1 MSADAS
7 PASPGRKGPERW
19 ATLAQREPGTVEH
32 ATTGLPDL
40 ASRPLARKAQRL
52 SHTPGRTSS
61 AGLRRGRSRLA
72 LALLPAALLTTGCGG
87 SRRDLYEG
95 SFGLGFPEPVTDRA
109 ERIYELWLGS
119 VAAAA
124 VVGFAVGALI
134 LWTAFRYRKT
144 SDQLPRQVR
153 YNLPI
158 EVLYT
163 VVPFVIIA
171 VLFYYTTIVQN
182 QVNELTPE
190 DEGGSEINIGV
201 IGFQWNWT
209 FNYTDDDV
217 SVTGIPGQPPQLVL
231 PTDTTIRFTETSPD
245 VIHSFWVPAFLF
257 KRDVIPGRANT
268 FEITITK
275 EGEYIGRC
283 AELCGEKHAAMNFS
297 VLAVSPEEYESYIGD
312 LQDNP
317 ANQIGSGAGSGQPR
331 SAEEIAEQ
339 TAGRPS

>member
-1 MSADAS
+1 MSNPPS
-7 PASPGRKGPERW
+7 
-19 ATLAQREPGTVEH
+19 
-32 ATTGLPDL
+32 
-40 ASRPLARKAQRL
+40 AR
-52 SHTPGRTSS
+52 
-61 AGLRRGRSRLA
+61 RRGRSRLA
-72 LALLPAALLTTGCGG
+72 LALLPAALLATGCSGVGG
-87 SRRDLYEG
+87 RDLYEN
-95 SFGLGFPEPVTDRA
+95 SFSLGFPEPVTDRA
-109 ERIYELWLGS
+109 DDIYELWLGS

-124 VVGFAVGALI
+124 VVGAGVIFLI
-134 LWTAFRYRKT
+134 LFAAVRYRRV
-144 SDQLPRQVR
+144 SDKLPRQVR

-171 VLFYYTTIVQN
+171 VLFYYTTVAQN
-182 QVNELTPE
+182 VVNDLTPE
-190 DEGGSEINIGV
+190 DEGGSEVNIGV

-209 FNYTDDDV
+209 FNYVDDDV

-268 FEITITK
+268 FEVTITK

-297 VLAVSPEEYESYIGD
+297 VLAVPPDEYEDYISD
-312 LQDNP
+312 LQSNP
-317 ANQIGSGAGSGQPR
+317 ANRIGSGAGSGQPR
-331 SAEEIAEQ
+331 TPEETAEQ
-339 TAGRPS
+339 IAGSPS

>member
-1 MSADAS
+1 
-7 PASPGRKGPERW
+7 
-19 ATLAQREPGTVEH
+19 
-32 ATTGLPDL
+32 
-40 ASRPLARKAQRL
+40 L
-52 SHTPGRTSS
+52 SHLPSRTPSVR
-61 AGLRRGRSRLA
+61 LRGGRSRLA
-72 LALLPAALLTTGCGG
+72 LALVPAALLATGCSGVGG
-87 SRRDLYEG
+87 RDLYEN
-95 SFGLGFPEPVTDRA
+95 SFSLGFPAPVTDRA
-109 ERIYELWLGS
+109 DDIYELWLGS

-124 VVGFAVGALI
+124 VVGAAVTFLI
-134 LWTAFRYRKT
+134 LFAAIRYRKV
-144 SDQLPRQVR
+144 SDKLPRQVR

-171 VLFYYTTIVQN
+171 VLFYYTTITQN
-182 QVNELTPE
+182 VVNDLTPE

-209 FNYTDDDV
+209 FNYVDDDV

-268 FEITITK
+268 FEVTITK

-297 VLAVSPEEYESYIGD
+297 VLAVPPDEYEDYISD
-312 LQDNP
+312 LRSNPDNR
-317 ANQIGSGAGSGQPR
+317 IGTGAGSGQPR
-331 SAEEIAEQ
+331 TAEEVAEQ
-339 TAGRPS
+339 IAGSPS

>member
-1 MSADAS
+1 MSHPPS
-7 PASPGRKGPERW
+7 R
-19 ATLAQREPGTVEH
+19 
-32 ATTGLPDL
+32 
-40 ASRPLARKAQRL
+40 SRPV
-52 SHTPGRTSS
+52 
-61 AGLRRGRSRLA
+61 GLRRGRSRLA
-72 LALLPAALLTTGCGG
+72 LALAPAALLATGCAGG
-87 SRRDLYEG
+87 GRDLYEN
-95 SFGLGFPEPVTDRA
+95 SFALGFPDPVTDRA
-109 ERIYELWLGS
+109 DDIYELWLGS

-124 VVGFAVGALI
+124 VVGAAVTFLI
-134 LWTAFRYRKT
+134 LFAAVRYRKT

-171 VLFYYTTIVQN
+171 VLFYYTTITQN
-182 QVNELTPE
+182 VVNDLTPE
-190 DEGGSEINIGV
+190 DDGGSDVNIGV

-209 FNYTDDDV
+209 FNYVDDDV
-217 SVTGIPGQPPQLVL
+217 SVTGVPGQPAQLVL
-231 PTDTTIRFTETSPD
+231 PTDTTVRFTLTSPD

-268 FEITITK
+268 FEVTVSK

-297 VLAVSPEEYESYIGD
+297 VLAVSPEEYESYIGG

-317 ANQIGSGAGSGQPR
+317 ENQIGTGTGTDAPR
-331 SAEEIAEQ
+331 SAEEVAEQ
-339 TAGRPS
+339 PAGSNS

>member
-1 MSADAS
+1 MRAAVAAGWVVALTSACGDA
-7 PASPGRKGPERW
+7 RE
-19 ATLAQREPGTVEH
+19 TYEDVLAI
-32 ATTGLPDL
+32 
-40 ASRPLARKAQRL
+40 
-52 SHTPGRTSS
+52 
-61 AGLRRGRSRLA
+61 
-72 LALLPAALLTTGCGG
+72 
-87 SRRDLYEG
+87 
-95 SFGLGFPEPVTDRA
+95 GFPDPVTDRA
-109 ERIYELWLGS
+109 DDIYELWLGS

-124 VVGFAVGALI
+124 VVGLAVTLLI
-134 LWTAFRYRKT
+134 LYAAIRYRRT

-171 VLFYYTTIVQN
+171 VLFYYTTIAQN
-182 QVNELTPE
+182 VVNELTPE
-190 DEGGSEINIGV
+190 DEGGSEVNIGV
-201 IGFQWNWT
+201 VGFQWNWT
-209 FNYTDDDV
+209 FNYVDDDV
-217 SVTGIPGQPPQLVL
+217 SVTGIPGQPPRLVL

-257 KRDVIPGRANT
+257 KRDVVPGRANT
-268 FEITITK
+268 FEVTVTK

-317 ANQIGSGAGSGQPR
+317 ENQIGTGAGTGQPR
-331 SAEEIAEQ
+331 SAEEVAEQ
-339 TAGRPS
+339 IAGRPS